1 MTLSTQAVLA
11 SANANNSAET
21 STITTPWADADAWAS
36 DWFTR
41 LLHGTLSEDEFEQTV
56 ASQWAKAKEPA
67 SSRLHAPGTAR
78 QLLALAMSPHQTSAG
93 YAHEA
98 PGLGFQSQ
106 WLVGKPGL
114 PGAIH
119 IQAPAERH
127 PHGGLG
133 QLNRPVHQ
141 HDSGRVALITQGEA
155 VFHVARPGDNGERLM
170 QALPVRAGDLL
181 FWPRWTPHT
190 FDACSGFALVSAMA
204 RYVSPAADGF
214 VFPV

>member
-1 MTLSTQAVLA
+1 MTLSTPAA
-11 SANANNSAET
+11 IAKADDNARAWAN
-21 STITTPWADADAWAS
+21 ADAWAS
-36 DWFTR
+36 EWFTR
-41 LLHGTLSEDEFEQTV
+41 LLQGTLSEDEFEQTV
-56 ASQWAKAKEPA
+56 ASQWAQA
-67 SSRLHAPGTAR
+67 SDPGSSTLHAPSTAKR
-78 QLLALAMSPHQTSAG
+78 LLALAMSPHQTSAG
-93 YAHEA
+93 YAHET
-98 PGLGFQSQ
+98 PDLGFQSQ
-106 WLVGKPGL
+106 WLVGQPGL

-127 PHGGLG
+127 PHGGLS

-155 VFHVARPGDNGERLM
+155 VFHVARPGSHGERQM

-190 FDACSGFALVSAMA
+190 FNACAGFALVSAMA